1 MNKGLEVVIRE
12 ISIHALR
19 KEGDDAVVDV
29 YIGTV
34 VISIHALREEGDLP
48 AAFRCTASRNFYPR
62 PPQGGR
68 PSKAK
73 IAQAE
78 AKISIHALREEG
90 DPARSISGTSWS
102 YFYPRPP
109 RGGRP

>member
-34 VISIHALREEGDLP
+34 VISIHALREEGDRHHQRQR
-48 AAFRCTASRNFYPR
+48 F
-62 PPQGGR
+62 
-68 PSKAK
+68 
-73 IAQAE
+73 
-78 AKISIHALREEG
+78 
-90 DPARSISGTSWS
+90 
-102 YFYPRPP
+102 
-109 RGGRP
+109 